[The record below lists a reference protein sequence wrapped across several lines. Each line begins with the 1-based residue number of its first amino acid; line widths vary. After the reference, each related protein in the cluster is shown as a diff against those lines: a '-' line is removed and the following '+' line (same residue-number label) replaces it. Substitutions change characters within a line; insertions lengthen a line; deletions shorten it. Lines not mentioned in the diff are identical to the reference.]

1 MTPAS
6 WIEVSLTQLRANL
19 AGFRAMLAAGQRT
32 RGDDAPATICGVVKA
47 DAFGVGVEPVAQCL
61 SDAGIDMLAVY
72 SPEQAAPFA
81 EMELRCPI
89 LLLMPTLGL
98 SLSPAL
104 ESLAKRQSL
113 HVTIHH
119 ESQLHDVNSVGEKL
133 GCRIPVHL
141 MIDTG
146 MSRAGLNATQF
157 THLVSFSQSLRN
169 VRLAGVFTHMASPDS
184 DAPFTREQAARFDR
198 AVEACIDRLPQ
209 DVVLHVANT
218 FATLTD
224 HAHHR
229 EMIRVGLGLYGYGPE
244 SLQPDCVLEHS
255 DQIKPIVRWLS
266 RIVHVQRYA
275 AGTPVGYN
283 STHRLTRESV
293 LGLVPVGYADGYPR
307 SLSNLGVVEL
317 PEIHTHARPSICRV
331 LGRVNMDQIVIDLT
345 DAPSPD
351 SRLGAL
357 VEIYSN
363 RLDSACAM
371 HKLASLAQT
380 NCYELL
386 CRLSPRTARIYT

>member
-307 SLSNLGVVEL
+307 GLSGLGEVLIRGQRCSVAATVSMDQLTVVLPEGLEAKEGDEVVLLGVDGDDLVSAEEL
-317 PEIHTHARPSICRV
+317 ARHVRTVPYEIICGVRPRS
-331 LGRVNMDQIVIDLT
+331 
-345 DAPSPD
+345 
-351 SRLGAL
+351 
-357 VEIYSN
+357 
-363 RLDSACAM
+363 SAGTVRGC
-371 HKLASLAQT
+371 SD
-380 NCYELL
+380 
-386 CRLSPRTARIYT
+386 